1 MKNILKRLIFDSCL
15 RIRNFLLKKINL
27 FKNQKTNSQILKQ
40 NLLKFKYYNFFLKKF
55 NLNFYNEV
63 RYIKFKNNLN
73 ILENRL
79 KIFIKKLFQKYILFI
94 LKLIL
99 IH

>member
-1 MKNILKRLIFDSCL
+1 LKELNKKTNYILNNNNEEMKNILKQLIFDSCL

-40 NLLKFKYYNFFLKKF
+40 NLLKFKFYNFFLKKF

-63 RYIKFKNNLN
+63 RFYF
-73 ILENRL
+73 
-79 KIFIKKLFQKYILFI
+79 
-94 LKLIL
+94 
-99 IH
+99 

>member
-1 MKNILKRLIFDSCL
+1 MKELNKKTNYILNNNNEEMKNILKQLIFDSCL

-40 NLLKFKYYNFFLKKF
+40 NLLKFKFYNFFLKKF

-63 RYIKFKNNLN
+63 RFYF
-73 ILENRL
+73 
-79 KIFIKKLFQKYILFI
+79 
-94 LKLIL
+94 
-99 IH
+99 